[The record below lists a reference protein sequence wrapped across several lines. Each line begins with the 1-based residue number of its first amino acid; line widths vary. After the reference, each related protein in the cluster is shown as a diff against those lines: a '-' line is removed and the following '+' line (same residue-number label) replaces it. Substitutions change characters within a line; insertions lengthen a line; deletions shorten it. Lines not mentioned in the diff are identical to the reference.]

1 MRKKF
6 TAVLTEYGVIA
17 VILYFAMFFAV
28 LFGAYF
34 ALKAGWTPKGFAAET
49 GRWVVAYGIAKLST
63 PIRLAATVALSPLVA
78 RVWDRLR
85 GRKHP
90 DLLPPPSSGEIPK

>member
-6 TAVLTEYGVIA
+6 TEVLTEYGVIA

-63 PIRLAATVALSPLVA
+63 PIRLAATVALSPLIA
-78 RVWDRLR
+78 RIWERMR
-85 GRKHP
+85 GHRRAAVI
-90 DLLPPPSSGEIPK
+90 PPPDSET